1 MLEIDAYVEEAYRRK
16 RAPRAPHTTSRW
28 TLEESLQPSQ
38 PARWRALACTACAP
52 CRAARSDRA
61 ASLQHAR
68 GRGALARI
76 GCAPV
81 EKLARREPPALPTCS
96 LESTCLHSMRTV
108 SSSSLGPRC
117 KPATCSW
124 ERSTCS
130 HRMRSCR
137 GARSAR
143 CHLAAAAA
151 LGRGLV
157 AAAILQ
163 QIMHTFSSRPQRT
176 GLHVVLHLPR
186 KWIRVAQG
194 DERASQLSTVAARP
208 IANFVARANCLRLL
222 SK

>member
-1 MLEIDAYVEEAYRRK
+1 MR
-16 RAPRAPHTTSRW
+16 TSRKHTVHYITTKACSSRSPHL
-28 TLEESLQPSQ
+28 TLHIALDAQESLQPS
-38 PARWRALACTACAP
+38 
-52 CRAARSDRA
+52 
-61 ASLQHAR
+61 H
-68 GRGALARI
+68 
-76 GCAPV
+76 V
-81 EKLARREPPALPTCS
+81 PTCS

-163 QIMHTFSSRPQRT
+163 QIMHTQQQATAHRLACSAPSAAEMDKSCAR
-176 GLHVVLHLPR
+176 G
-186 KWIRVAQG
+186 
-194 DERASQLSTVAARP
+194 RASVAT
-208 IANFVARANCLRLL
+208 IHGGCSANCEFCCASKLL
-222 SK
+222 APPFQIGGRFCAIPWMQKNFAS

>member
-1 MLEIDAYVEEAYRRK
+1 MGSRSSRRCSRLISLNVRDRCVRRGSIQYITSRRK

-28 TLEESLQPSQ
+28 TPK
-38 PARWRALACTACAP
+38 RA
-52 CRAARSDRA
+52 S
-61 ASLQHAR
+61 S
-68 GRGALARI
+68 
-76 GCAPV
+76 
-81 EKLARREPPALPTCS
+81 PPNL
-96 LESTCLHSMRTV
+96 LVGEHLHSMRTV

-163 QIMHTFSSRPQRT
+163 QIMHTQQQATAHRLACSAPSAAEMDKSCAR
-176 GLHVVLHLPR
+176 G
-186 KWIRVAQG
+186 
-194 DERASQLSTVAARP
+194 RASVATIHGGCSTNCEFCCASKLLAPPFQIGGRFCAIP
-208 IANFVARANCLRLL
+208 WMQKNFA
-222 SK
+222 S

>member
-1 MLEIDAYVEEAYRRK
+1 MGSRSSRRCSRLISLNVRDRCVRRGSIQTK
-16 RAPRAPHTTSRW
+16 ACSSRSPHYI
-28 TLEESLQPSQ
+28 
-38 PARWRALACTACAP
+38 AL
-52 CRAARSDRA
+52 D
-61 ASLQHAR
+61 
-68 GRGALARI
+68 
-76 GCAPV
+76 
-81 EKLARREPPALPTCS
+81 ARREPPALPTCS

-137 GARSAR
+137 KARSAR